1 MSTICYAMNS
11 NLRSLSPYESKVV
24 LSLVEDGHRE
34 IDRAGVIAK
43 LGVSP
48 ASADLVIRS
57 LRRKGWLERAGRGRY
72 LLIPPDQGP
81 EVIAESNIL
90 ALASRLVDPYYVGY
104 STAAAHYGLTTQMR
118 SVVWIATPT
127 AGIRDRHIHDTAV
140 RFVHLSPRKFFGFE
154 DVPVFGYP
162 VHMSDREKTIIDC
175 VDRLRFAG
183 GVSEVR
189 QMLAAAAR
197 RVDWQKLVNYM
208 EKIGSVSL
216 AQRFGFL
223 ADTTEAGMP
232 NGARARLKGM
242 LRPSSRSFLGPPAK
256 PKDAIGYNAEWQI
269 LVHLSPRDLGGEV
282 ALPVRRS
289 AGRSD

>member
-1 MSTICYAMNS
+1 M
-11 NLRSLSPYESKVV
+11 
-24 LSLVEDGHRE
+24 LSLVEDGRRE
-34 IDRAGVIAK
+34 LDRAEVIAK

-48 ASADLVIRS
+48 GSADLVIRS

-81 EVIAESNIL
+81 EVIGESNIL
-90 ALASRLVDPYYVGY
+90 ALASRLVDPYYIGY
-104 STAAAHYGLTTQMR
+104 GTAAAHYGLTTQVR
-118 SVVWIATPT
+118 NVVWIATT
-127 AGIRDRHIHDTAV
+127 TSGIRNRQIHDAAV

-189 QMLAAAAR
+189 QMLAIAAH
-197 RVDWQKLVNYM
+197 RVDWQKLVGYL
-208 EKIGSVSL
+208 ETIGSVSL

-223 ADTTEAGMP
+223 ADTTEARMP
-232 NGARARLKGM
+232 DDARARLKRM
-242 LRPSSRSFLGPPAK
+242 LRSSSRSFLGPSEK
-256 PKDAIGYNAEWQI
+256 PKNAIGYNAEWQI
-269 LVHLSPRDLGGEV
+269 LVHFSPKDLGGEV
-282 ALPVRRS
+282 AMP
-289 AGRSD
+289 AGRSAARSH

>member
-1 MSTICYAMNS
+1 
-11 NLRSLSPYESKVV
+11 LSSYESKVV
-24 LSLVEDGHRE
+24 LSLVEDGRRE
-34 IDRAGVIAK
+34 LDRAEVIAK

-48 ASADLVIRS
+48 GSADLVIRS

-81 EVIAESNIL
+81 EVIGESNIL
-90 ALASRLVDPYYVGY
+90 ALASRLVDPYYIGY
-104 STAAAHYGLTTQMR
+104 GTAAAHYGLTTQVR
-118 SVVWIATPT
+118 NVVSIATT
-127 AGIRDRHIHDTAV
+127 TSGIRNRQIHDAAV

-189 QMLAAAAR
+189 QMLAIAAH
-197 RVDWQKLVNYM
+197 RVDWQKLVGYL
-208 EKIGSVSL
+208 ETIGSVSL

-223 ADTTEAGMP
+223 ADTTEARMP
-232 NGARARLKGM
+232 DDARARLKRM
-242 LRPSSRSFLGPPAK
+242 LRSSSRSFLGPSEK
-256 PKDAIGYNAEWQI
+256 PKNAIGYNAEWQI
-269 LVHLSPRDLGGEV
+269 LVHFSPKDLGGEV
-282 ALPVRRS
+282 ALP
-289 AGRSD
+289 AGRSAARSH

>member
-1 MSTICYAMNS
+1 MNY

-24 LSLVEDGHRE
+24 LSLVEDGRRE
-34 IDRAGVIAK
+34 LDRAEVIAK

-48 ASADLVIRS
+48 GSADLVIRS

-81 EVIAESNIL
+81 EVIGESNIL
-90 ALASRLVDPYYVGY
+90 ALASRLVDPYYIGY
-104 STAAAHYGLTTQMR
+104 GTAAAHYGLTTQVR
-118 SVVWIATPT
+118 NVVSIATT
-127 AGIRDRHIHDTAV
+127 TSGIRNRQIHDAAV

-189 QMLAAAAR
+189 QMLAIAAH
-197 RVDWQKLVNYM
+197 RVDWQKLVGYL
-208 EKIGSVSL
+208 ETIGSVSL

-223 ADTTEAGMP
+223 ADTTEARMP
-232 NGARARLKGM
+232 DDARARLKRM
-242 LRPSSRSFLGPPAK
+242 LRSSSRSFLGPSEK
-256 PKDAIGYNAEWQI
+256 PNNAIGYNAEWQL
-269 LVHLSPRDLGGEV
+269 LVHFSPKDLGGEV
-282 ALPVRRS
+282 ALP
-289 AGRSD
+289 AGRSAARSH